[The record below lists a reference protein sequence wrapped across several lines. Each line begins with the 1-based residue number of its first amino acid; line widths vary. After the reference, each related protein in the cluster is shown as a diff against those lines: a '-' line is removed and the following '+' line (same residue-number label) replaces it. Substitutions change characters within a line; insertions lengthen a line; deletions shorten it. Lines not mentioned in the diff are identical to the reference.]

1 MLFWSKIGQS
11 QNDFNTNE
19 IRVVVGNFESVEKLQ
34 TIKKTK
40 QFTYFKENI
49 YSTEVD
55 CIPIKKL
62 MLILIILT

>member
-34 TIKKTK
+34 TFKKTK
-40 QFTYFKENI
+40 KFTYFKENI

-55 CIPIKKL
+55 CILIKKL

>member
-40 QFTYFKENI
+40 KFTYFKENI

-55 CIPIKKL
+55 CILIKKL